1 VDESESD
8 ESVDES
14 DEGEEECE
22 NCMAE
27 EDNPGN
33 PCPYHTDYM
42 QPGYS
47 PEDSTY
53 ALFH

>member
-1 VDESESD
+1 VDESD

-14 DEGEEECE
+14 DEREVLECE
-22 NCMAE
+22 NCVAE

-42 QPGYS
+42 QADYS
-47 PEDSTY
+47 PPDFTY
-53 ALFH
+53 ML

>member
-1 VDESESD
+1 VDESD

-14 DEGEEECE
+14 DEREECE

-42 QPGYS
+42 QADYS
-47 PEDSTY
+47 LPDFTY
-53 ALFH
+53 ML